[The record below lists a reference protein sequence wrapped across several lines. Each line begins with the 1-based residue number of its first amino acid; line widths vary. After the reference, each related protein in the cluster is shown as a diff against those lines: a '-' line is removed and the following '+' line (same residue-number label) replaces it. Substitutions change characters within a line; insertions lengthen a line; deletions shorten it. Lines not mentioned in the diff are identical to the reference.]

1 MDIIPKNERRSI
13 KDLQTIPDSYIVL
26 PTTAIHEHVYHL
38 LENDYDGLV
47 KPFLIKKKEG
57 NTHSLKFGLYKDGK
71 ILMEPAFDIIIGIH
85 QNRYMPSFHNIY
97 NIIILGK
104 IKSFNPDTEMIGY
117 SYYAFNLHSNIFA
130 GPFDD
135 FILSTDRQFVTV
147 KKDNLYGVFNCYGYM
162 TIPFGKY
169 NWIDGFHGGY
179 VRARHGRVT
188 NGRISN
194 DANWDLI
201 DYHGEIVCSN
211 CYNIWNFYDKEVTHI
226 NIQQDKCSES
236 LNKVKLYEKFDY
248 IKMTSSPKP
257 EYDPSGYYDYNKAA
271 REQISDAYEGDSDMY
286 WNTD

>member
-1 MDIIPKNERRSI
+1 MCIIPKNERKSI
-13 KDLQTIPDSYIVL
+13 KDLQTIPDSFIVL
-26 PTTAIHEHVYHL
+26 PTTTINEHVYHL
-38 LENDYDGLV
+38 LENDFDGLV
-47 KPFLIKKKEG
+47 KPFLMNITEG

-71 ILMEPAFDIIIGIH
+71 ILMEPTFDIVLGIH
-85 QNRYMPSFHNIY
+85 QNRHMYSHNLY

-104 IKSFNPDTEMIGY
+104 IRSFNPETERIEY

-147 KKDNLYGVFNCYGYM
+147 KKDSLYGVFNCYGLM

-188 NGRISN
+188 NGQICN

-201 DYHGEIVCSN
+201 DYRGKIVYEN
-211 CYNIWNFYDKEVTHI
+211 CYNIWNFYDENVSLV
-226 NIQQDKCSES
+226 NIQEKKENQSIKT
-236 LNKVKLYEKFDY
+236 VRLYEKFDF
-248 IKMTSSPKP
+248 IKMTTQPKP
-257 EYDPSGYYDYNKAA
+257 TYDPSGYYDYNKAA
-271 REQISDAYEGDSDMY
+271 REQISDAYEGDSDMH